1 VSRGRLVARAIAAV
15 AVGAVAASAQSAP
28 ARAASGT
35 VDRVAVRYFAPE
47 TGGSSHPRF
56 LSERELAFESRL
68 EALGEQAPASS
79 AYQDRFVRA
88 ALDRHVAEDMLSAL
102 QVQQGTEPPDL
113 PARAEAERIGLMERS
128 GGPAALRDAM
138 AAEGFEDAELDALL
152 RRRVRA
158 AYYVDR
164 ALTPILH
171 PTEEQLREVQR
182 TSANPYK
189 AMPFDEVRP
198 ALARWFIEG
207 RLRIAET
214 TFLQAA
220 RARVRVVVVGRPDGG
235 TAKPAE
241 AR

>member
-1 VSRGRLVARAIAAV
+1 VIRRGVVATAIAF
-15 AVGAVAASAQSAP
+15 SAIAP
-28 ARAASGT
+28 SVHAASGT
-35 VDRVAVRYFAPE
+35 VDRVSVRYFAPE

-56 LSERELAFESRL
+56 VSERELAFEARL
-68 EALGEQAPASS
+68 EALAEQAPPTA

-113 PARAEAERIGLMERS
+113 PARAEEGRVGLIERS
-128 GGPAALRDAM
+128 GGPGALRDAM
-138 AAEGFEDAELDALL
+138 AAEGIEDEELDAIL

-182 TSANPYK
+182 TSANPFK

-198 ALARWFIEG
+198 ALSRWFIEG

-220 RARVRVVVVGRPDGG
+220 RARVRIVVVGPTDGAAS
-235 TAKPAE
+235 TE